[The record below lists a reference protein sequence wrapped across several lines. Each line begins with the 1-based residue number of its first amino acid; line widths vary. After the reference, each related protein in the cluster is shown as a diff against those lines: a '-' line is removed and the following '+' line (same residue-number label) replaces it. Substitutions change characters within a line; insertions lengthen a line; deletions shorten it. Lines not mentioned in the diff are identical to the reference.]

1 MAKVIKE
8 LGRTLYPCPV
18 FRFPKYNE
26 YIQAKDPRKEEKEE
40 FSLLIW
46 GEAFVEKDKKA
57 KVV

>member
-8 LGRTLYPCPV
+8 LGRTLRPCPV

-26 YIQAKDPRKEEKEE
+26 YIQASDPRKEEKQE

-46 GEAFVEKDKKA
+46 GEAFVEKDKVA
-57 KVV
+57 AI

>member
-1 MAKVIKE
+1 MARVIKE
-8 LGRTLYPCPV
+8 LGRTLRPCPV

-57 KVV
+57 KAI

>member
-8 LGRTLYPCPV
+8 LGRTRRPCPV

-26 YIQAKDPRKEEKEE
+26 YIQASDPRKEEKQE

-46 GEAFVEKDKKA
+46 GEAFVEKDKVA
-57 KVV
+57 AI